1 MACSQLL
8 AVKEYLTISSHFHSH
23 VFTAS
28 ALCNFT
34 ENLEVNY
41 LSVENIS
48 KAFGARTL
56 FKDLSFG
63 IDEGQKVALVAKNGT
78 GKTSILEMLAGRE
91 QPDKGQVT
99 FRKGI
104 KVGYLT
110 QDPEL
115 TDGTTIL
122 DNVLAVDNPAT
133 KAIKEYEIALENMD
147 DSDAYQRAFD
157 AMDRLQAWD
166 FETQVKQIL
175 GKLGLHHT
183 SDLVDNLSGGQKK
196 RVALAKTLISQPDI
210 LIFDEPTNHLDV
222 EMIEWLEEY
231 LSQPS
236 ITLFMVTHDR
246 YFLERVCDKI
256 LELENESLYQHPGN
270 YSDFLHRKAEREEI
284 EGVNVGKAK
293 NLLRKELEWM
303 RRQPKARG
311 TKSKARIDSFYT
323 LKDEAGKN
331 LEDGKLELD
340 VKMTRL
346 GSKILEVHKL
356 RKSYGDLKIVE
367 GFDYVFKRKERTGI
381 VGPNGVGKS
390 TFLKMITGLE
400 EPDGGKIVVGETVKY
415 GFFTQSEMNLDP
427 NKRVIEVV
435 KDIAEF
441 IPIGKKGRN
450 ISASQMLD
458 RFLFEGDR
466 QYTYVS
472 KLSGGER
479 RRLYLLTILMDNPNF
494 LILDEPTNDLDILT
508 LNVLEDFLMEF
519 DGCLLVVTHD
529 RYFMDKLTD
538 HLFVFEGEGHIRDF
552 NGNYREYKAFIEDK
566 EATEKLR
573 NKGLVKPS
581 KATAQKKSDD
591 SDRKKMT
598 YAEKL
603 EFETLE
609 KDIAALESRKG
620 EIAKEFEQASMD
632 ASKLEDLSRETKA
645 IQDELEEKEM
655 RWLEL
660 SELEG

>member
-1 MACSQLL
+1 M
-8 AVKEYLTISSHFHSH
+8 
-23 VFTAS
+23 
-28 ALCNFT
+28 
-34 ENLEVNY
+34 NY

-48 KAFGARTL
+48 KSFGARTL

-63 IDEGQKVALVAKNGT
+63 IEQGEKAALVAQNGT
-78 GKTSILEMLAGRE
+78 GKTSILEILAGRE
-91 QPDKGQVT
+91 QPDTGNVT
-99 FRKGI
+99 YRKGI

-115 TDGTTIL
+115 INGTTIL

-133 KAIKEYEIALENMD
+133 QAIKDYELALENMED
-147 DSDAYQRAFD
+147 TEAYQRAFD

-183 SDLVDNLSGGQKK
+183 SELVDKLSGGQKK

-256 LELENESLYQHPGN
+256 FELEDETLYQHPGN
-270 YSDFLHRKAEREEI
+270 YSKFLERKAEREEI

-311 TKSKARIDSFYT
+311 TKSKARIDAFHD
-323 LKDEAGKN
+323 LKGEAGKK

-346 GSKILEVHKL
+346 GSKILEIHRL
-356 RKSYGDLKIVE
+356 RKSYGDLKIVD
-367 GFDYVFKRKERTGI
+367 GFDYTFKRRERAGI

-390 TFLKMITGLE
+390 TFLKMITGME
-400 EPDGGKIVVGETVKY
+400 EPDGGKIVTGETVKF
-415 GFFTQSEMNLDP
+415 GFYTQSGMNLADD
-427 NKRVIEVV
+427 KRVIEVV
-435 KDIAEF
+435 KEIAEY

-450 ISASQMLD
+450 ITASQMLD

-472 KLSGGER
+472 KLSGGEK
-479 RRLYLLTILMDNPNF
+479 RRLYLLTVLMDNPNF

-519 DGCLLVVTHD
+519 EGCLLVVTHD

-538 HLFVFEGEGHIRDF
+538 HLFVFEGDGQIKDF
-552 NGNYREYKAFIEDK
+552 PGNYREYKADK
-566 EATEKLR
+566 ERQLEVEKLR
-573 NKGLVKPS
+573 NKSLVKPS
-581 KATAQKKSDD
+581 KPATKDKSDKAK
-591 SDRKKMT
+591 RT
-598 YAEKL
+598 YAERL
-603 EFETLE
+603 EFEALE
-609 KDIAALESRKG
+609 KELEELEKRKE
-620 EIAKEFEQASMD
+620 EIAKAFED
-632 ASKLEDLSRETKA
+632 ATLDATRLEELSREMNEL
-645 IQDELEEKEM
+645 QDTLDEKEM

-660 SELEG
+660 SELES

>member
-1 MACSQLL
+1 MYWLL
-8 AVKEYLTISSHFHSH
+8 
-23 VFTAS
+23 
-28 ALCNFT
+28 
-34 ENLEVNY
+34 
-41 LSVENIS
+41 
-48 KAFGARTL
+48 
-56 FKDLSFG
+56 
-63 IDEGQKVALVAKNGT
+63 
-78 GKTSILEMLAGRE
+78 
-91 QPDKGQVT
+91 
-99 FRKGI
+99 
-104 KVGYLT
+104 
-110 QDPEL
+110 
-115 TDGTTIL
+115 
-122 DNVLAVDNPAT
+122 NPAT

>member
-1 MACSQLL
+1 M
-8 AVKEYLTISSHFHSH
+8 
-23 VFTAS
+23 
-28 ALCNFT
+28 
-34 ENLEVNY
+34 NY

-48 KAFGARTL
+48 KTFGARTL
-56 FKDLSFG
+56 FENLSFG
-63 IDEGQKVALVAKNGT
+63 IDDGQKVALVAQNGT
-78 GKTSILEMLAGRE
+78 GKTSILEILAGRE
-91 QPDKGQVT
+91 QPDGGKVT
-99 FRKGI
+99 FRKGL
-104 KVGYLT
+104 KLGYLT

-115 TDGTTIL
+115 KDGTTIL

-133 KAIKEYEIALENMD
+133 QAIKQYELALENMD
-147 DSDAYQRAFD
+147 DTDAYQRAFD
-157 AMDRLQAWD
+157 AMDRLDAWD

-175 GKLGLHHT
+175 GKLGLHQT
-183 SDLVDNLSGGQKK
+183 SQFVDKLSGGQKK
-196 RVALAKTLISQPDI
+196 RVALAKTLISKPDV

-256 LELENESLYQHPGN
+256 FELENETFYQHPGN
-270 YSDFLHRKAEREEI
+270 YSNFLERKAEREEI

-311 TKSKARIDSFYT
+311 TKSKARIDSFHE
-323 LKDEAGKN
+323 LKGEASKN
-331 LEDGKLELD
+331 IEEGKLELD

-356 RKSYGDLKIVE
+356 KKSYGDLKIIE
-367 GFDYVFKRKERTGI
+367 GFDYTFKRRERTGI

-390 TFLKMITGLE
+390 TFLKMITGQE
-400 EPDGGKIVVGETVKY
+400 EPDGGKIVVGDTVRY
-415 GFFTQSEMNLDP
+415 GFYTQSGMNIDG

-435 KDIAEF
+435 KDIAEY
-441 IPIGKKGRN
+441 IPVGKKGRN
-450 ISASQMLD
+450 ITASQMLD

-472 KLSGGER
+472 KLSGGEK
-479 RRLYLLTILMDNPNF
+479 RRLYLLTVLMDNPNF

-508 LNVLEDFLMEF
+508 LNVLEEFLMEF
-519 DGCLLVVTHD
+519 QGCLLVVTHD

-538 HLFVFEGEGHIRDF
+538 HLFVFEGDGKIKDF
-552 NGNYREYKAFIEDK
+552 PGNYREYKADK
-566 EATEKLR
+566 ESKEEVEKLR
-573 NKGLVKPS
+573 SKSMVKPS
-581 KATAQKKSDD
+581 KSQKKEDKD
-591 SDRKKMT
+591 GKTKLT
-598 YAEKL
+598 YGEKL
-603 EFETLE
+603 EFEALE
-609 KDIAALESRKG
+609 TEIAALEQRKV
-620 EIAKEFEQASMD
+620 EIGKAFEDATLD
-632 ASKLEDLSRETKA
+632 ASKLEELSRESK
-645 IQDELEEKEM
+645 ELQESLDEKEM

-660 SELEG
+660 SEIAG

>member
-1 MACSQLL
+1 M
-8 AVKEYLTISSHFHSH
+8 
-23 VFTAS
+23 
-28 ALCNFT
+28 
-34 ENLEVNY
+34 NY

-91 QPDKGQVT
+91 QPDSGQVT

-270 YSDFLHRKAEREEI
+270 YSTFLQRKAEREEI

-311 TKSKARIDSFYT
+311 TKSKARIDSFYD
-323 LKDEAGKN
+323 LKGEAGKN
-331 LEDGKLELD
+331 LEDSKLELD

-441 IPIGKKGRN
+441 IPLGKKGRN
-450 ISASQMLD
+450 ITASQMLD

-538 HLFVFEGEGHIRDF
+538 HLFVFEGDGHIRDF
-552 NGNYREYKAFIEDK
+552 NGNYREYKAFKEDK

-573 NKGLVKPS
+573 NKSLVKPS
-581 KATAQKKSDD
+581 KSSAKKDNEG
-591 SDRKKMT
+591 DRKKMT
-598 YAEKL
+598 YAERS
-603 EFETLE
+603 EFEALE
-609 KDIAALESRKG
+609 KDIARLEKRKI

-632 ASKLEDLSRETKA
+632 ASKLEELSRETKA
-645 IQDELEEKEM
+645 VQEELEEKEM

>member
-1 MACSQLL
+1 M
-8 AVKEYLTISSHFHSH
+8 
-23 VFTAS
+23 
-28 ALCNFT
+28 
-34 ENLEVNY
+34 NY

-270 YSDFLHRKAEREEI
+270 YSTFLQRKAEREEI

-311 TKSKARIDSFYT
+311 TKSKARIDSFYD
-323 LKDEAGKN
+323 LKGEAGKN
-331 LEDGKLELD
+331 LEDSKLELD

-450 ISASQMLD
+450 ITASQMLD

-538 HLFVFEGEGHIRDF
+538 HLFVFEGDGHIRDF
-552 NGNYREYKAFIEDK
+552 NGNYREYKAFKEDK

-573 NKGLVKPS
+573 NKSLVKPS
-581 KATAQKKSDD
+581 KSSAKKDNEG
-591 SDRKKMT
+591 DRKKMT
-598 YAEKL
+598 FAEKM
-603 EFETLE
+603 EFEALE
-609 KDIAALESRKG
+609 KDIANLEKRKA
-620 EIAKEFEQASMD
+620 EIAREFEQASMD
-632 ASKLEDLSRETKA
+632 ASKLEELSRETKS

>member
-1 MACSQLL
+1 M
-8 AVKEYLTISSHFHSH
+8 
-23 VFTAS
+23 
-28 ALCNFT
+28 
-34 ENLEVNY
+34 NY

-78 GKTSILEMLAGRE
+78 GKTAILEMLAGRE
-91 QPDKGQVT
+91 QADSGQVT

-104 KVGYLT
+104 KIGYLT

-133 KAIKEYEIALENMD
+133 QAIKEYEIALENMD

-157 AMDRLQAWD
+157 AMDQLQAWD

-270 YSDFLHRKAEREEI
+270 YSTFLQRKAEREEI
-284 EGVNVGKAK
+284 EGTNVGKAK

-331 LEDGKLELD
+331 LEDSKLELD

-450 ISASQMLD
+450 ITASQMLD

-581 KATAQKKSDD
+581 KATTQKKSDD

-609 KDIAALESRKG
+609 KDIAALESRKV